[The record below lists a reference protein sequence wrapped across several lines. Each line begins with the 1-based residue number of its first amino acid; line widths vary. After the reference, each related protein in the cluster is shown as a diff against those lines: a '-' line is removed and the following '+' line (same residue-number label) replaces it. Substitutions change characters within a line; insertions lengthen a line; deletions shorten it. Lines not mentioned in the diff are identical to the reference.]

1 METLRCLI
9 IDDERLARVEL
20 TALLTEIAGCT
31 VVGDTGHPEQAA
43 ALIGKLRPDL
53 LFLDI
58 NMPGCN
64 GFELLSQLAHCPPVV
79 FVTAYDEFALRAF
92 GVHALDYL
100 LKPVTPARLADCI
113 RAIRNRQ
120 TAAAA
125 PGRQLF
131 IPSDYGGH
139 YLPLAEVFLIRAYG
153 HYLRFYH
160 QSGSDLLYQT
170 LEQMVAGLPGEEFFR
185 ANRSAIFR
193 VSAVTGRQRLSRG
206 RYLFQLPGG
215 QQVTVSERQAVLW
228 RQRGP
233 DE

>member
-1 METLRCLI
+1 MKPLRCLI

-31 VVGDTGHPEQAA
+31 VVGDTGHPALAE
-43 ALIGKLRPDL
+43 ALIGRLRPDL

-100 LKPVTPARLADCI
+100 LKPVSPARLADCI
-113 RAIRNRQ
+113 TAIRARPTE
-120 TAAAA
+120 TAAG
-125 PGRQLF
+125 GRQLF

-139 YLPLAEVFLIRAYG
+139 YLPLSRVFLIRAYG
-153 HYLRFYH
+153 HYLRLYH
-160 QSGSDLLYQT
+160 QNGSDLIYQT
-170 LEQMVAGLPGEEFFR
+170 LEQMEDSLPPEEFFR
-185 ANRSAIFR
+185 ANRSDIFR
-193 VSAVTGRQRLSRG
+193 PAAVTGRQRLSRG
-206 RYLFQLPGG
+206 RYLFQLTAG
-215 QQVTVSERQAVLW
+215 QQVTVSERQAIAW
-228 RQRGP
+228 RQRNM
-233 DE
+233 EK